1 MEGKKAKEQG
11 HKSERG
17 MNLLITY
24 LESVLVTRSSLVKV
38 TMVKQMRGSRRR
50 EEGGK
55 RNELRKRRANF
66 CSFSFSLFLLTL
78 FSRIRY
84 FEERRTPYDQR

>member
-24 LESVLVTRSSLVKV
+24 LESVLVTRSSSLEV
-38 TMVKQMRGSRRR
+38 TMVTQK
-50 EEGGK
+50 
-55 RNELRKRRANF
+55 
-66 CSFSFSLFLLTL
+66 
-78 FSRIRY
+78 
-84 FEERRTPYDQR
+84 